1 MLPCLQA
8 SAANKNSARLKSA
21 APRHLVPFQL
31 VSPKNACPRPWTE
44 RNLYPDR
51 SPLGDRFGFVRPL
64 LNFCVVRAK
73 RLAQIVGT
81 ALVAGAPEWCDFGDA
96 APRPAVRV
104 QPPVRKLR
112 PAPLRVVTQ
121 IGGEMALALALPI
134 QLFVDQGQVQVGFRH
149 FGRTRQRGAKLVQG
163 LSAIT

>member
-8 SAANKNSARLKSA
+8 PAANKNSARLKSA

-51 SPLGDRFGFVRPL
+51 SPFGDRFGFVRPL

-73 RLAQIVGT
+73 HLAQIVGT
-81 ALVAGAPEWCDFGDA
+81 ALG
-96 APRPAVRV
+96 
-104 QPPVRKLR
+104 QPLSA
-112 PAPLRVVTQ
+112 PAPSWLPCRPLPPRV
-121 IGGEMALALALPI
+121 I
-134 QLFVDQGQVQVGFRH
+134 
-149 FGRTRQRGAKLVQG
+149 
-163 LSAIT
+163 

>member
-8 SAANKNSARLKSA
+8 PAANKNSARLKSA

-51 SPLGDRFGFVRPL
+51 SPFGDRFGFVRPF

-73 RLAQIVGT
+73 HLAQIVGT
-81 ALVAGAPEWCDFGDA
+81 ALVAHLWPKKMRTVGGANSSPEGGFC
-96 APRPAVRV
+96 
-104 QPPVRKLR
+104 
-112 PAPLRVVTQ
+112 VTGCQ
-121 IGGEMALALALPI
+121 N
-134 QLFVDQGQVQVGFRH
+134 
-149 FGRTRQRGAKLVQG
+149 
-163 LSAIT
+163 

>member
-51 SPLGDRFGFVRPL
+51 SPFGDRFGFVRPL

-73 RLAQIVGT
+73 HLAQIVGT
-81 ALVAGAPEWCDFGDA
+81 ALVEN
-96 APRPAVRV
+96 
-104 QPPVRKLR
+104 L
-112 PAPLRVVTQ
+112 
-121 IGGEMALALALPI
+121 
-134 QLFVDQGQVQVGFRH
+134 VQVV
-149 FGRTRQRGAKLVQG
+149 GAALG
-163 LSAIT
+163 EE

>member
-8 SAANKNSARLKSA
+8 PAANKNSARLKSA

-51 SPLGDRFGFVRPL
+51 SPFGDRFGFVRPL

-73 RLAQIVGT
+73 HLTQIVGT
-81 ALVAGAPEWCDFGDA
+81 ALVAGAPEWCDFGGA
-96 APRPAVRV
+96 APRAAVRV
-104 QPPVRKLR
+104 QPPARKLR
-112 PAPLRVVTQ
+112 PAPLRVVMQ